1 MSKTNK
7 LSLKENFSW
16 NLLGSIVYSLSQ
28 FLILVLLNKLGS
40 PLMVGLYSLGLAFS
54 TPIIM
59 FTNLQLRQIQATDT
73 SDEYIF
79 NDYFALRI
87 ITGFIA
93 TVITII
99 VLVISNYDMYK
110 SIIILLV
117 LLNKIIDSYSD
128 VIFGKLQQCER
139 MDYIGKS
146 RVIKGILTLIIM
158 GVILNL
164 TQNLILSLIAINFT
178 WLLIFW
184 FYDKNKIKLYISDFS
199 PTFNFKKMK
208 NLSVLAFPLGIVMML
223 NSLDTNLP
231 RIIVE
236 KFLGEEAL
244 GYFASIAY
252 LIVAGNLFIQSVGQ
266 AFMPIM
272 AKLYKNNSIKTFK
285 RIVFILI
292 FLGMSTGAIG
302 LIISLFFGE
311 FILTVLYDVSYSK
324 YSYILILIMIS
335 GMFSYSASF
344 LGYSITAMRL
354 FRIQPYIGFV
364 GVVVTLVSSVIF
376 IPQYGLSGAAYTLI
390 VGSITHFLVRLI
402 VVLTNIKNIN

>member
-1 MSKTNK
+1 
-7 LSLKENFSW
+7 
-16 NLLGSIVYSLSQ
+16 
-28 FLILVLLNKLGS
+28 
-40 PLMVGLYSLGLAFS
+40 MVGLYSLGLAFS

-164 TQNLILSLIAINFT
+164 TQNLILSLITINFT

-184 FYDKNKIKLYISDFS
+184 FYDRNKIKLYISDFS

-252 LIVAGNLFIQSVGQ
+252 LIVAGNLFIQLVGQ
-266 AFMPIM
+266 VFSPIM